1 MEKYGMF
8 IYYLLK
14 DKPFFNRFS
23 KETLLQYLAYSQPKY
38 FKPAEIVF
46 LNDQIGVITAG
57 SVRIKSH
64 CLEGML
70 NPVTIAKCNI
80 GRVLGHESD
89 NRVTTSSQTW
99 IINFDQ
105 DTEMLFFDKK
115 AFA

>member
-1 MEKYGMF
+1 
-8 IYYLLK
+8 
-14 DKPFFNRFS
+14 
-23 KETLLQYLAYSQPKY
+23 LAYGQPRY
-38 FKPAEIVF
+38 FEPNEIVF

-64 CLEGML
+64 CLEVML

-99 IINFDQ
+99 IINFDP
-105 DTEMLFFDKK
+105 DTEILFFDKK
-115 AFA
+115 AFAQLWKIQDLNLGRQIIERCLLMNPLI